1 MRAIKTK
8 TRNIAILFFSLIL
21 TLAVFSQLKANTSAD
36 KPQTTSDVV
45 WVDSSDYFYSKTSN
59 DNLSAYWGK
68 KGFNVPTVR
77 YQKDK
82 YFLEFS
88 MNKISSTTAVSLE
101 TNSKEPNTPTLF
113 YRNIAE
119 NIDAAY
125 KITNLPFQVKEE
137 IVLKKNPKSEIR
149 NTKQIQNPNDQ
160 NSKQENTTFLF
171 NSSTNA
177 IPIKQPDGSINFYDN
192 QNNYLFQIDKPFMID
207 SKGNRSEE
215 VTIEINPKHE
225 IRNTK
230 QIQNPNDQNSKHFK
244 FRISGFDIRISDFVK

>member
-1 MRAIKTK
+1 MRAIKIK
-8 TRNIAILFFSLIL
+8 TRNFAILFFSLIL
-21 TLAVFSQLKANTSAD
+21 ILAVFSQIKAARS
-36 KPQTTSDVV
+36 KPTSDVGFDKQG
-45 WVDSSDYFYSKTSN
+45 WFYSKTNN
-59 DNLSAYWGK
+59 DISAYLGK
-68 KGFNVPTVR
+68 KGSNVPTVR
-77 YQKDK
+77 YQKDDH
-82 YFLEFS
+82 FLEFS
-88 MNKISSTTAVSLE
+88 MSQVSSSTAVSLE

-119 NIDAAY
+119 DVDAVY

-177 IPIKQPDGSINFYDN
+177 IPIKQKDGSIYFYDN

-207 SKGNRSEE
+207 GKGTRSEE
-215 VTIEINPKHE
+215 VSIEIVP
-225 IRNTK
+225 
-230 QIQNPNDQNSKHFK
+230 
-244 FRISGFDIRISDFVK
+244 VKSPSSPSSSSS